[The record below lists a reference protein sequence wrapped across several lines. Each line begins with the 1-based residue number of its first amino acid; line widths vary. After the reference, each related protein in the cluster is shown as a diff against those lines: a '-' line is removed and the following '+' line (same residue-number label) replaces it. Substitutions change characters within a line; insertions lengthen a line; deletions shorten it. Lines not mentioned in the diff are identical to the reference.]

1 MTGRYAVTI
10 TREFGSMGRPIAKK
24 AAALLGIECYDRDIV
39 EETARKMNLPLS
51 VVSEKEESAKR
62 AFFNMK
68 YPLGMG
74 TSDVQDNIW
83 ITQQRIINQLV
94 EKESCIIVGR
104 CSDYILKNMEN
115 AFHVYIYAPYE
126 DKVRNCVELLGMKE
140 EEARKM
146 IVEVDKARSAY
157 HRHYTGYAI
166 NDLRYKDLLINSS
179 LMGVDGTAELLADL
193 IRKKFM

>member
-1 MTGRYAVTI
+1 MAGKYAVTI

-39 EETARKMNLPLS
+39 EETAKKMNLPLS
-51 VVSEKEESAKR
+51 FVSEQEETAKT

-74 TSDVQDNIW
+74 TSETQDNIF
-83 ITQQRIINQLV
+83 ITQQKIINQLV

-115 AFHVYIYAPYE
+115 SFHVYIYASYE
-126 DKVRNCVELLGMKE
+126 DKLRNCVELLHMKE
-140 EEARKM
+140 DEARKM
-146 IVEVDKARSAY
+146 IIDVDKARASY
-157 HRHYTGYAI
+157 HKHYTGYAI
-166 NDLRYKDLLINSS
+166 NDIRYKDLLINSS
-179 LMGVDGTAELLADL
+179 LLGVDGTAELIAELV
-193 IRKKFM
+193 RKKYM